1 MCIPSMITWTAANI
15 VALTTTFKLFLDFDP
30 LICAIIA
37 GLIVVLYTYLGG
49 MLAVVYTD
57 NIQAVMIMLGLII
70 LIPTDIAFIGGF
82 EALAAATPE
91 NY

>member
-70 LIPTDIAFIGGF
+70 LIPTGIAFIGGF